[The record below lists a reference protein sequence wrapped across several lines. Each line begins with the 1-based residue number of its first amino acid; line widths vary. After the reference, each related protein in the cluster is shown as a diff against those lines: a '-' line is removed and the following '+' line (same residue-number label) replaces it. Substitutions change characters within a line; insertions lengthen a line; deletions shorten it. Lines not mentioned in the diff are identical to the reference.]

1 MEANKVD
8 LAFSTVV
15 TELYPDVSPEE
26 YVDFDA
32 ELSTADPEI
41 NVNTLVWRHTNS
53 R

>member
-15 TELYPDVSPEE
+15 TELCPDVSPEE

-53 R
+53 C